1 MKADLPIH
9 LRFDRTNHHK
19 EQDLHLMVA
28 LPLDV
33 YSSLLWSS
41 VEDCQLMNGKQ
52 SRTTEIET
60 KSGQTLGKEDIKMV
74 FYCMST
80 KQHKISTW

>member
-1 MKADLPIH
+1 M
-9 LRFDRTNHHK
+9 NK
-19 EQDLHLMVA
+19 E
-28 LPLDV
+28 
-33 YSSLLWSS
+33 
-41 VEDCQLMNGKQ
+41 Q